1 MQRHGKSLGFT
12 LTCTSRPAPEQPDSA
27 TLPERRVGGL
37 GLCLLQETSG
47 STWDLGCHTL
57 RQKHIDT
64 HTGYRDTH
72 RDTQSW
78 HTQTHSGTP
87 RHRDTQINTQGH
99 TDTLRDTQTCTQ
111 GHSDTRTPRHIHRDT
126 PHIHAVTQTHTGP
139 SSDSPVLS
147 TAMLWSP
154 WGPFLDRHWP
164 KDPHSVFR
172 GIHPDAVPYRA
183 GSNHKA
189 V

>member
-1 MQRHGKSLGFT
+1 MSHTQAKTHRHTHRIQRH
-12 LTCTSRPAPEQPDSA
+12 
-27 TLPERRVGGL
+27 
-37 GLCLLQETSG
+37 
-47 STWDLGCHTL
+47 
-57 RQKHIDT
+57 
-64 HTGYRDTH
+64 
-72 RDTQSW
+72 
-78 HTQTHSGTP
+78 
-87 RHRDTQINTQGH
+87 TQGHTVMVH

-126 PHIHAVTQTHTGP
+126 PHTPAVTQTHTGP
-139 SSDSPVLS
+139 SSDTPVLS

-154 WGPFLDRHWP
+154 WDPFLDRHWP